1 MPVFHYHADLLSVI
15 YARGFIQAAQR
26 HPEVPRLTPAQL
38 AALDLVDQL
47 ADCPELAVRF
57 QLEAGDIQLLHNH
70 QILHARSAF
79 VDWEEE
85 GRRRHLLR
93 LWLAPDNGR
102 ALPDVFAERYGSTVP
117 GSRGGIRCPG
127 ASVYVQLEAT
137 A

>member
-26 HPEVPRLTPAQL
+26 HPKVPRLTAAQL

-47 ADCPELAVRF
+47 ADSPELALRC

-79 VDWEEE
+79 TDWPQEE
-85 GRRRHLLR
+85 RKRHLLR
-93 LWLAPDNGR
+93 LWLSPENGR
-102 ALPDVFAERYGSTVP
+102 PLPDVFAERYGNTVP
-117 GSRGGIRCPG
+117 GSRGGITCPG
-127 ASVYVQLEAT
+127 TTPYVPLEAT